1 MIRNRKKAEYHDYA
15 LFGLRVRS
23 ELELPELH
31 PAIGKGAADVVIRLG
46 QSGASDDE
54 RGLQAANG
62 ALLFVTPD
70 VAAYRISNGDEII
83 VEPKAG
89 APERNVRLYLLG
101 SAFGALLHQRGLLPL
116 HANAIEIGERA
127 FAFMGASGEGK
138 STLAAW
144 FHDRG
149 FQIIADDVCVVSFD
163 EKDRAYAVPG
173 LPRLRL
179 WQDALEATGR
189 ESGDYERSYAN
200 DESWNKFDVP
210 VRQTADVNGTTE
222 IGGLY
227 VLGRSEEFSI
237 RRLSG
242 VEAAEAV
249 FANTYRGRYISAA
262 KNEHSHWQSCVR
274 LVQTAPIHQ
283 LCRPRDLARVDSDCE
298 RILEHAREIT
308 VESPVQR

>member
-1 MIRNRKKAEYHDYA
+1 MSGNRKKAGFNDYS

-23 ELELPELH
+23 ELELPELY
-31 PAIGKGAADVVIRLG
+31 PAAGEGEADVVIRMG
-46 QSGASDDE
+46 DSGASGGG

-62 ALLFVTPD
+62 ALLFVSPD
-70 VAAYRISNGDEII
+70 VGAYRISNGNEIV
-83 VEPKAG
+83 VEPKTG
-89 APERNVRLYLLG
+89 APDRNVRLYLLG

-116 HANAIEIGERA
+116 HANAIEIDGRA
-127 FAFMGASGEGK
+127 FAFMGPSGEGK

-149 FQIIADDVCVVSFD
+149 FRVIADDVCVVSFD
-163 EKDRAYAVPG
+163 DDERAHAVPG

-179 WQDALEATGR
+179 WQDALEASGR

-200 DESWNKFDVP
+200 DDSWSKFDVP
-210 VRQTADVNGTTE
+210 VRRTALSTATTK
-222 IGGLY
+222 IAGLY

-237 RRLSG
+237 RRLTG

-262 KNEHSHWQSCVR
+262 KSEHSHWQSCVR
-274 LVQTAPIHQ
+274 LVRTVPVHE

-298 RILEHAREIT
+298 RILEHARKVTLEA
-308 VESPVQR
+308 PVQR

>member
-1 MIRNRKKAEYHDYA
+1 MSRNRKKAELYDYA

-23 ELELPELH
+23 ELELPELY
-31 PAIGKGAADVVIRLG
+31 PAAGEGEADVVIRMG
-46 QSGASDDE
+46 DSGASTDG

-70 VAAYRISNGDEII
+70 VGSYRISNGNEIV
-83 VEPKAG
+83 VEPRTG
-89 APERNVRLYLLG
+89 APDRNVRLYLLG

-116 HANAIEIGERA
+116 HANAIEIDGRA

-149 FQIIADDVCVVSFD
+149 FRVIADDVCVVRFD
-163 EKDRAYAVPG
+163 DEGRAYAVPG

-179 WQDALEATGR
+179 WQDALEASGR

-200 DESWNKFDVP
+200 DDSWNKFDVP
-210 VRQTADVNGTTE
+210 VRQTSESNGTTE
-222 IGGLY
+222 IAALY

-237 RRLSG
+237 RRLTG

-262 KNEHSHWQSCVR
+262 KSEHSHWHSCVR
-274 LVQTAPIHQ
+274 LVRSVPVHE

-298 RILEHAREIT
+298 RILEHARKIT
-308 VESPVQR
+308 LEAQVQR